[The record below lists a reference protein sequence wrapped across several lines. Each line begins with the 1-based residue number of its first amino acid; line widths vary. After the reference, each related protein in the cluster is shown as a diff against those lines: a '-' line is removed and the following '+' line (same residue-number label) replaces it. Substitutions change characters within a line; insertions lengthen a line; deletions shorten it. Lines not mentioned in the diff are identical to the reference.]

1 MNAEPEQSE
10 TEVEAAEATSAQL
23 SGIRQI
29 GRLVGAALRA
39 RWGVGLL
46 IFGGLLI
53 EMAFSAAV
61 PMSFK
66 YLVDYAIV
74 PRNEKILIAILVA
87 LAASLIVA
95 SAAGLGLDYLYAKFS
110 TGVLNDLRWRM
121 FKHLQRLSM
130 NFFAR
135 APAAD
140 ILARFSNDLSSFDRA
155 LGSAVDGCALP
166 AMDIVLS
173 AALLFALDWR
183 LGLIA
188 MLAIPACFTGPRV
201 ITPRATEAGYQ
212 RKQNE
217 SQTSGTVQEN
227 ISGQSVIK
235 AFSLEKSML
244 ARFAERIALQAAA
257 SLRVSFLS
265 ALIERSAYIGTL
277 VVQVLVLGL
286 GGYMAFRGRLSIGSL
301 AAFQALF
308 GNFINSLASFT
319 HFYPTLV
326 QAGAGMRRIQELLDE
341 KPGVVDLP
349 DARTLPRLSQEIKFN
364 GVKFGYTSAQLN
376 LNEVSFTIRAGES
389 VAFVGP
395 SGSGKST
402 VLTILTRFYEP
413 DGGAVAFD
421 GNDVRAASQESL
433 RGQLGIVFQ
442 ESILFNTSIREN
454 IRIGKPDATDA
465 EIAAAARA
473 AEMHE
478 LILAM
483 PDGYDTN
490 VGERGGR
497 LSGGQRQRIAIA
509 RAILRDPRVLVLD
522 EATSALDAGTE
533 ASINKTL
540 ERVAKGRTVVSVTHR
555 LAAIV
560 NMDRI
565 FVMDRGRLVEQG
577 RHAELLARGGVYA
590 RLWEKQS
597 GFVIAEN
604 GSQARV
610 AASRLHSIPMLQSLD
625 AETLNTLADIF
636 ITERCP
642 AERDVFREGD
652 PGDKFYIVARG
663 TLTVWINTADG
674 GQKQIRTMDDGD
686 HFGEIALMEDTPRT
700 ATVRTSSDC
709 IFLTLARDPFL
720 KLLERE
726 PQLRESFQKVV
737 AERLKA
743 SATILKSRNAPP
755 AGTT

>member
-1 MNAEPEQSE
+1 MNQEPEQ
-10 TEVEAAEATSAQL
+10 TESAGEPVKVSPDQP

-29 GRLVGAALRA
+29 GRLVGAGLRKH
-39 RWGVGLL
+39 WGLGLL
-46 IFGGLLI
+46 ILGGLLI
-53 EMAFSAAV
+53 DMAFYAAV

-66 YLVDYAIV
+66 YLVDCAIV
-74 PRNEKILIAILVA
+74 PRNGKILVA
-87 LAASLIVA
+87 ILTGLTVGLVLTTAASL
-95 SAAGLGLDYLYAKFS
+95 GCDYLYAKFT
-110 TGVLNDLRWRM
+110 TGLLNALRWRM
-121 FKHLQRLSM
+121 FEHLQRLSM

-140 ILARFSNDLSSFDRA
+140 ILARFSTDLVSCERA
-155 LGSAVDGCALP
+155 LGSALEGCALP
-166 AMDIVLS
+166 ALDLGLS
-173 AALLFALDWR
+173 AILLFLLDWR

-188 MLAIPACFTGPRV
+188 MLAIPAGFMGPRL
-201 ITPRATEAGYQ
+201 ITPRATAAGYL
-212 RKQNE
+212 RKQSD
-217 SQTSGTVQEN
+217 SQTASTVQEN
-227 ISGQSVIK
+227 ISGQSLIK

-244 ARFAERIALQAAA
+244 AQFTERLAHLAAA

-265 ALIERSAYIGTL
+265 ALIEWSAGIGTL
-277 VVQVLVLGL
+277 VVQVLVLGV
-286 GGYMAFRGRLSIGSL
+286 GGYMAFRGQLSIGSL

-308 GNFINSLASFT
+308 GNFKESLASFT

-326 QAGAGMRRIQELLDE
+326 QAGAGMQRIQELLDE

-349 DARTLPRLSQEIKFN
+349 DAAPLPRLSQEIKFS
-364 GVKFGYTSAQLN
+364 GVKFGYNPAQLN
-376 LNEVSFTIRAGES
+376 LNEVNFTIRAGES

-413 DGGAVAFD
+413 DAGAVAFD
-421 GNDVRAASQESL
+421 GNDVRAVSQESL

-442 ESILFNTSIREN
+442 ESILFNTTIREN

-465 EIAAAARA
+465 EIEAAARA

-565 FVMDRGRLVEQG
+565 FVMDRGQLVEQG

-597 GFVIAEN
+597 GFVIAEG

-610 AASRLHSIPMLQSLD
+610 SASRLHSIPMLQSLD
-625 AETLNTLADIF
+625 SETLNTLADIF

-663 TLTVWINTADG
+663 TLTVWIRTADG
-674 GQKQIRTMDDGD
+674 SQKQIRTLDDGD

-726 PQLRESFQKVV
+726 PQLREAFQKVV
-737 AERLKA
+737 AERLKT
-743 SATILKSRNAPP
+743 SGTILKNNQTATSD
-755 AGTT
+755 